1 MKPFSVVIP
10 VSKWDCELASRT
22 LLSWLKLPTDDIL
35 LCVDDQVQPSLIG
48 DTVNGDPRV
57 RYVFVGVSPWKFR
70 QAYVRRQGFKSAKH
84 DVILTGDADV
94 VPNLNV
100 LRAVE
105 LAGEDGVGVVNVQM
119 DMKGKHWRNFW
130 RGVVRHLNHTA
141 FHTGLYAL
149 YRPYW
154 IETEDEESAS
164 VVPDPR
170 TSNLAMVEY
179 HGRTNNGILGED
191 VMVFE
196 AMLDRY
202 KTTSLPIVGGTE
214 VREESNMKSSVQM
227 KLAIRYIQSGRR
239 MRSVLLAALLY
250 GRWLTLWYYVS
261 MKARG
266 RQRGKGSRGPTE
278 VRRRDDPDAR
288 ASGRS

>member
-10 VSKWDCELASRT
+10 ISKRDCELASQT

-35 LCVDDQVQPSLIG
+35 LCVDHRDQPSLIG
-48 DTVNGDPRV
+48 RAVNDDPRV
-57 RYVFVGVSPWKFR
+57 SYVFVGDSPWMFR

-84 DVILTGDADV
+84 DIILTGDSDV

-100 LRAVE
+100 LQAVE
-105 LAGEDGVGVVNVQM
+105 LVGEDGVGVVNVQM

-130 RGVVRHLNHTA
+130 RRVVRHLKHTA

-191 VMVFE
+191 VMLFE

-202 KTTSLPIVGGTE
+202 KTMSLPIVGGTE
-214 VREESNMKSSVQM
+214 VREESNMKSAVQK
-227 KLAIRYIQSGRR
+227 KLAERYVQSGRKLQ
-239 MRSVLLAALLY
+239 SVVVAAVLY
-250 GRWLTLWYYVS
+250 GRWLTLWHYLS
-261 MKARG
+261 LRM
-266 RQRGKGSRGPTE
+266 
-278 VRRRDDPDAR
+278 RRRERVR
-288 ASGRS
+288 ASTVPD